1 MGAVYFTNRNKPA
14 YEGLREALESER
26 VSDSEARR
34 FLDSYVSMV
43 FLSLGRQ
50 GTPRENMSMYGR
62 EGYGLALL
70 IRDFAGFMN
79 PDQLEILGR
88 KVVELDTNGMGIRN
102 ILQFYP
108 KDSTM
113 VELCTKKIIS
123 IGNTFLRMQES
134 EGKERDIS
142 LVSHKLTVR
151 QMLRFSAGSLN
162 REQCERLEKHVQKI
176 DMELD
181 ALIRNRARAADLR
194 LGMTVKKMAEINAYR
209 QENGME
215 AEM

>member
-1 MGAVYFTNRNKPA
+1 
-14 YEGLREALESER
+14 
-26 VSDSEARR
+26 
-34 FLDSYVSMV
+34 
-43 FLSLGRQ
+43 
-50 GTPRENMSMYGR
+50 
-62 EGYGLALL
+62 
-70 IRDFAGFMN
+70 MN

-151 QMLRFSAGSLN
+151 QMLRFSAVSLN